1 MRTSLA
7 TLALAGVL
15 LFVFAVAQARRC
27 PDVPA
32 MTAAARNGDARAIGE
47 LRSYGPGGLKSFIEF
62 SQEDLERYRASA
74 AEGAGRFGAG
84 DRWAGLVKAIDAIA
98 GQYDAAWSE
107 LYWFTNFEEAKELAQ
122 RSGKPILSLRLLGR
136 LDEEL
141 SCANSRFFR
150 STLYANERVAA
161 LLRDRFIL
169 HWESVRPAPVI
180 TIDYG
185 DGRTLKTTITGNSI
199 HYVLTPDGTVVD
211 ALPGLWSPEDFVAIL
226 TDAIHTANLVSENPD
241 EVMVTLTQYWQGH
254 LDGIDFRRKD
264 HGILPGEPLAG
275 RARPNGLAA
284 QNLTVSKAMA
294 ELPLAR
300 RAGPRLDRRLAELG
314 VDRWQVAGAAEP
326 PCKFDSRS
334 SALIRA
340 SSTNLT
346 GAAHELQWA
355 QTLMIFGRTVAAD
368 SLFNRLGLRR
378 DVLAMLCQTPALAQD
393 QTLLNAR
400 VYAEV
405 FLTPDS
411 DPWLGMYEPSTF
423 SGLWGGPAHAAQSGA
438 IAQLGD

>member
-7 TLALAGVL
+7 TLAFAGVL

-32 MTAAARNGDARAIGE
+32 MTEAARNGDTHAIEE

-62 SQEDLERYRASA
+62 CQEDLERYRASA
-74 AEGAGRFGAG
+74 AEGVGRFGAG

-107 LYWFTNFEEAKELAQ
+107 LYWFTDFERAKELAQ

-150 STLYANERVAA
+150 STLYANETVAA

-199 HYVLTPDGTVVD
+199 HYVLTPDGEVID
-211 ALPGLWSPEDFVAIL
+211 ALPGLWSAQDFARTLKEAADEAAWKSTSEYWARQIAAIEAERKELNLWPPAVSQLLTRASARAAGLLATSKAGPEFLVLNRMADNDPDLNSLVEAKRWRDAANASRDIAIGDKRSFEYML
-226 TDAIHTANLVSENPD
+226 AMSSRSDVLQASNNRPIMP
-241 EVMVTLTQYWQGH
+241 TLG
-254 LDGIDFRRKD
+254 
-264 HGILPGEPLAG
+264 
-275 RARPNGLAA
+275 
-284 QNLTVSKAMA
+284 QNLSVDS
-294 ELPLAR
+294 LR
-300 RAGPRLDRRLAELG
+300 NRLDLRL
-314 VDRWQVAGAAEP
+314 QVLSGLTAEP
-326 PCKFDSRS
+326 
-334 SALIRA
+334 
-340 SSTNLT
+340 
-346 GAAHELQWA
+346 EL
-355 QTLMIFGRTVAAD
+355 AD
-368 SLFNRLGLRR
+368 SLNE
-378 DVLAMLCQTPALAQD
+378 
-393 QTLLNAR
+393 LNDR
-400 VYAEV
+400 VYDSV
-405 FLTPDS
+405 FKTPKS
-411 DPWLGMYEPSTF
+411 DPWLGMFDPSRFT
-423 SGLWGGPAHAAQSGA
+423 GLWGGPAHEAPTQQAMLA
-438 IAQLGD
+438 R